1 MPDQAN
7 NLRRLAIER
16 TRPRAAR
23 PAARPRLIVVAGG
36 KGGVGTSTIAINLAV
51 AVMNAGH
58 ATLLVDADPRG
69 DLAMLCGIE
78 ERYTL
83 DDLLAARRSAAEVV
97 ADGPGG
103 IQIVAGSRGWD
114 ESGNGS
120 ATIADRLIEALDNGD
135 VKADVAV
142 IDAGNTTSP
151 TVRRLWQAADAAV
164 MVAAPD
170 AASVVGAY
178 ESIKALTRCF
188 CCGKVGCHAHACRG
202 HVGDAGELRHA
213 HDKRGHGTLSK
224 DFPQQKLSSGAI
236 CLLVNRATP
245 TVAATVYC
253 RVARACRRFLSVR
266 LESAVY
272 APSVRRAQN
281 GSKKLNIRPIGAD
294 KKRELPAADVL
305 LKWKRHA
312 DFDGRGARNPWSDSM
327 PESRPLA
334 CQIEE
339 KDFLQQ
345 VP

>member
-23 PAARPRLIVVAGG
+23 PAGRPHWIVVAGG

-51 AVMNAGH
+51 ALADVGH
-58 ATLLVDADPRG
+58 ATLLVDADPR
-69 DLAMLCGIE
+69 DNLAMLCGIE

-83 DDLLAARRSAAEVV
+83 DDLLAARRSVAEVV
-97 ADGPGG
+97 AAGPGG

-114 ESGNGS
+114 ESGIGS
-120 ATIADRLIEALDNGD
+120 ATIADRLIEVLDSGD
-135 VKADVAV
+135 VKADLVV

-151 TVRRLWQAADAAV
+151 TVRRLWQAANAAV
-164 MVAAPD
+164 MVATPD

-178 ESIKALTRCF
+178 ESIKVLT
-188 CCGKVGCHAHACRG
+188 
-202 HVGDAGELRHA
+202 
-213 HDKRGHGTLSK
+213 
-224 DFPQQKLSSGAI
+224 SSGAI

-245 TVAATVYC
+245 TVAATVYG
-253 RVARACRRFLSVR
+253 RVARACRRFLGVR
-266 LESAVY
+266 LESAGH
-272 APSVRRAQN
+272 APSVRQAEN

-312 DFDGRGARNPWSDSM
+312 DSDGRGAKSSWSDSM
-327 PESRPLA
+327 PESRPFA
-334 CQIEE
+334 CQTEE

>member
-7 NLRRLAIER
+7 DLRRLMIER
-16 TRPRAAR
+16 ARPRAAR
-23 PAARPRLIVVAGG
+23 PAARPRRIVVAGG
-36 KGGVGTSTIAINLAV
+36 KGGVGTSTIAMNLALALV
-51 AVMNAGH
+51 DAGQ

-69 DLAMLCGIE
+69 NLAMLCGIE
-78 ERYTL
+78 DRYTL
-83 DDLLAARRSAAEVV
+83 DDLLAARRTVAEVV
-97 ADGPGG
+97 AAGPGG

-114 ESGNGS
+114 ESGIGS
-120 ATIADRLIEALDNGD
+120 ATSADRLIEVLDNGD
-135 VKADVAV
+135 AKADLVV

-164 MVAAPD
+164 MVATPD

-178 ESIKALTRCF
+178 ESIKTLASAPRSW
-188 CCGKVGCHAHACRG
+188 
-202 HVGDAGELRHA
+202 GD
-213 HDKRGHGTLSK
+213 
-224 DFPQQKLSSGAI
+224 SGAI

-253 RVARACRRFLSVR
+253 RVARTCRRFLGVR
-266 LESAVY
+266 LESAGH
-272 APSVRRAQN
+272 APSARQAQN

-312 DFDGRGARNPWSDSM
+312 DFDGRGAENPWSDSM
-327 PESRPLA
+327 PESRPFA